1 MSRRAALPAPGYQP
15 PPRLTELDGR
25 LVVRFYPEGG
35 GQAHEFDLSG
45 LPAPQ
50 PLRRILAEAFATV
63 TGPAGARRT
72 RVSAAGLLQDLRLL
86 ATVLAEAARPPC
98 TVAELTAAHVDAFR
112 LRCGTTYA
120 RRVSSLK
127 TLFRA
132 VPEVPAGFAARLH
145 TPPGRRPPSG
155 SVDAYSKA
163 EFARITAA
171 ARDDVRAAARRVRRT
186 RQFLQQWRDGSIDP
200 VAHPLAWRR
209 GQVLDHVD
217 RHADVPRNSRG
228 RSSVRDV
235 GDVAALVSS
244 LHLTQREVGAFV
256 VVLSCL
262 TGQNP
267 STLQGLPAAHHR
279 ADGGL
284 DAATG
289 TALVDVVKPRRGRY
303 RAHMTISLADLPVW
317 LDAPTGPVELAT
329 RDQLRTPFGVYTL
342 ALELTASSR
351 AALDTDRL
359 LVYWSVTS
367 GRGGGLRTAGDELI
381 PIWGRAHPVPADT
394 GDGIPLV
401 LDGRRLRRSFVEI
414 HQRPVAHTDQTL
426 ANDYLLRN
434 RRSLADYQKVV
445 ARVLAEQVTRARA
458 TTLART
464 LTPSDIAAAQAD
476 PQQVADRFGI
486 DVPTLKRL
494 LAGELD
500 TVLAG
505 CVDHTNS
512 PHAPAG
518 QPCTASFML
527 CLSCPCARAEP
538 RHLPVQLL
546 TLDALERRRADLPPL
561 QWAQRF
567 AASHAQLGDLLAQ
580 FPTAAIDAARPEAT
594 DEQRQPVDRFL
605 NRELDLP

>member
-1 MSRRAALPAPGYQP
+1 VSRRAALPAPGYQP
-15 PPRLTELDGR
+15 PPRLIERDGQ

-35 GQAHEFDLSG
+35 GQAHEFDLNTM
-45 LPAPQ
+45 PVAE
-50 PLRRILAEAFATV
+50 PLRRTLAEAFATV
-63 TGPAGARRT
+63 TGPAGTRRT
-72 RVSAAGLLQDLRLL
+72 RVSATGVLQDLRLF
-86 ATVLAEAARPPC
+86 ATVLAEATRPLC
-98 TVAELTAAHVDAFR
+98 TVAELTPAHADAFR
-112 LRCGTTYA
+112 LRCGATYA

-132 VPEVPAGFAARLH
+132 VPEVPAAFAARLH
-145 TPPGRRPPSG
+145 APPGRRPS
-155 SVDAYSKA
+155 SRTVDAYSKA

-171 ARDDVRAAARRVRRT
+171 ARDDVRSATRRVRRT
-186 RQFLQQWRDGSIDP
+186 RQFLRQWRDGSIDP
-200 VAHPLAWRR
+200 VAHAAAWRR

-217 RHADVPRNSRG
+217 RHADVPRTPRG

-244 LHLTQREVGAFV
+244 LHVTQREIGAFV
-256 VVLSCL
+256 VLLSCL

-267 STLQGLPAAHHR
+267 SILQGLPVAHHR

-284 DAATG
+284 DTATG

-303 RAHMTISLADLPVW
+303 RAHMTIPLADLPVW
-317 LDAPTGPVELAT
+317 LDPPTGTVELGA

-342 ALELTASSR
+342 ALELTEASR
-351 AALDTDRL
+351 MVLGTDRL

-381 PIWGRAHPVPADT
+381 PIWGRSHPVAADT
-394 GDGIPLV
+394 GEGTVLV

-414 HQRPVAHTDQTL
+414 HQKPVAHTDQTL
-426 ANDYLLRN
+426 ASSYLRRN

-445 ARVLAEQVTRARA
+445 AQVLAEQVTRARA

-464 LTPSDIAAAQAD
+464 LTPSDVAAAQAD

-512 PHAPAG
+512 PHTQAG

-538 RHLPVQLL
+538 RHLPVQVL
-546 TLDALERRRADLPPL
+546 TLDALELRRADLPPL
-561 QWAQRF
+561 RWAQRF
-567 AASHAQLGDLLAQ
+567 AAPHAQLGDLLSQ
-580 FPTAAIDAARPEAT
+580 FPTAAIDGARRDAT
-594 DEQRQPVDRFL
+594 DEQRQLVHRFL